1 MDVDFNLQLP
11 AAKGRYMN
19 TRERILKI
27 PFVYKALTL
36 LVSPASLAADTVN
49 DFLTVPDGSKVL
61 DLGCGYGEIAKF
73 FVGRTHYV
81 GIDSNAGY
89 IDEAKRRFQGTNA
102 QFIAADIGDPEV
114 LALGPFDL
122 VLLTGVLHHLPSEL
136 VRELAEASKGLVSPT
151 GRFVAV
157 EPVFAPDQRLSARL
171 VIAADRGRYV
181 RDAEGYVS
189 LLRSGFENVN
199 AEVLHGRLRIPYSHA
214 ILTCSN

>member
-19 TRERILKI
+19 TRERRLKI

-102 QFIAADIGDPEV
+102 QFIAADI
-114 LALGPFDL
+114 
-122 VLLTGVLHHLPSEL
+122 
-136 VRELAEASKGLVSPT
+136 
-151 GRFVAV
+151 
-157 EPVFAPDQRLSARL
+157 DQRLSARL